1 MRRSPGNVRG
11 AEAIPKLHFVVEKTM
26 IIGRFEKHEN
36 GFLGSIE
43 TLGWRLDPVRL
54 LPLDKGADYTIHGPD
69 DCELGAAWRKAGDYG
84 DYLSIRLDCPSLAA
98 PVNAVMALK
107 ADQEGF
113 YRLRW
118 NRRTEKHDARRVGA
132 ID

>member
-1 MRRSPGNVRG
+1 
-11 AEAIPKLHFVVEKTM
+11 M

-54 LPLDKGADYTIHGPD
+54 LRRDKGADYAIQGPD

-84 DYLSIRLDCPSLAA
+84 DYLSVKLDCPSLAA
-98 PVNAVMALK
+98 PVSAIMSLK
-107 ADQEGF
+107 ADQDGF

-118 NRRTEKHDARRVGA
+118 NRRTEKQGA
-132 ID
+132 GRDGAPC